1 MLSQSTTAE
10 DASMQ
15 SNSQSGPEH
24 REVHYVN
31 VQAQSPFK
39 SSPPLGLWL
48 WKLLAS
54 DSVPIIFG
62 NVYEKYGEL
71 PDVPARSFMTAKLE
85 LEKRIDKVMEFVQ
98 EHGGLNKVY
107 IGSSTIFHLEN
118 VLSEPQQ
125 DTDNN
130 FEPIV
135 PRRNNW
141 PPNPVSRFQD
151 SESCRGLKLMVM
163 LLRVSDDKV
172 KTWREDATQTRQFVS
187 GLRDPQV
194 GNEVEQKGA
203 HAARWLEATG

>member
-15 SNSQSGPEH
+15 SSSQSGPEH
-24 REVHYVN
+24 REVHYVH

-39 SSPPLGLWL
+39 SSPPLGLWF

-62 NVYEKYGEL
+62 KVYEKYGEL

-135 PRRNNW
+135 PRRINC
-141 PPNPVSRFQD
+141 PPNPVSLFQD

-163 LLRVSDDKV
+163 LFCVSDDKV
-172 KTWREDATQTRQFVS
+172 KT
-187 GLRDPQV
+187 
-194 GNEVEQKGA
+194 
-203 HAARWLEATG
+203 